1 MTTVYL
7 VTINSSIGPIFST
20 QEKAEAFLDGECEK
34 RGLDCRAAMS
44 SNNEEILDEATLESA
59 KHSINIVPVVVDAE
73 DTVLNR

>member
-20 QEKAEAFLDGECEK
+20 QQKAIDFLDDECEK